1 MDKLSLIILM
11 FIFTPDVFACGGE
24 YFDPDGKN
32 VFFYEE
38 YLHMNRGKFTD
49 ELHQKCAE
57 YSKKQMIKH
66 NMI

>member
-1 MDKLSLIILM
+1 MKFILLAALASS
-11 FIFTPDVFACGGE
+11 PNVFACSGD
-24 YFDPDGKN
+24 YLDPDGDN

-38 YLHMNRGKFTD
+38 CLHMNRGKFTD
-49 ELHQKCAE
+49 ELHQKCEE

>member
-1 MDKLSLIILM
+1 MKFILLAV
-11 FIFTPDVFACGGE
+11 IASSTNVFACGSDNI
-24 YFDPDGKN
+24 DPDGDN

-38 YLHMNRGKFTD
+38 CLHMNRGKFTD

-57 YSKKQMIKH
+57 YSKKQMTKH